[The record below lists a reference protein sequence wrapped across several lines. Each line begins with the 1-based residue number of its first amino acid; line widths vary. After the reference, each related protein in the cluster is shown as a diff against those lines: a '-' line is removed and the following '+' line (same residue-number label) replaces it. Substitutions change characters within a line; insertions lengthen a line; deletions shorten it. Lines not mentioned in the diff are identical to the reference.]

1 MAKNGVEGVYTAD
14 PRDRPRRRASSPRS
28 RTWRRSQRRLRVMD
42 STALTLCMENRLP
55 IYVFNM
61 DDEQNIDRIVSG
73 ERVGTLVRRTSA

>member
-1 MAKNGVEGVYTAD
+1 MEAL
-14 PRDRPRRRASSPRS
+14 
-28 RTWRRSQRRLRVMD
+28 QRRLRVMD

-73 ERVGTLVRRTSA
+73 QRVGTLVETTA